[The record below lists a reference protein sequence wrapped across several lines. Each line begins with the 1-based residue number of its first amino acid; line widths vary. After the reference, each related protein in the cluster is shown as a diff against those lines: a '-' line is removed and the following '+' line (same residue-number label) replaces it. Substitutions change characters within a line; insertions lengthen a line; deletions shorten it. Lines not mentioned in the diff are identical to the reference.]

1 VIQLSNVSLIL
12 AFSAGLLSFLSP
24 CVLPLVP
31 AYITYITG
39 SAIADLN
46 TGRARLHA
54 LYKSLGF
61 VLGFSLVFIA
71 MGASIT
77 SIGRLFAGNM
87 GTFRKIGGTL
97 IVLFGIHITGL
108 FKIKTL
114 YYEKRL
120 VPFEKLGR
128 NISSVFIGMAFAAGW
143 TPCVGP
149 ILASILIYAG
159 SMETITMG
167 ILLLAAYSLGLA
179 VPFILTAYAIGSFSG
194 YFKRISGYL
203 NTISIISGVLL
214 ILMGILI
221 FTNKIA
227 ALSRYFDFFNF

>member
-1 VIQLSNVSLIL
+1 MNNISFFL

-39 SAIADLN
+39 STIAELR
-46 TGRARLHA
+46 TGKAKLHTV
-54 LYKSLGF
+54 YKSLGF
-61 VLGFSLVFIA
+61 VLGFSIVFIA

-77 SIGRLFAGNM
+77 SIGKLLTGKM
-87 GTFRKIGGTL
+87 DMFRKVGGAL
-97 IVLFGIHITGL
+97 IVLFGVHITGI
-108 FKIKTL
+108 FEFKTL
-114 YYEKRL
+114 YYEKRI
-120 VPFEKLGR
+120 VPFEKLR
-128 NISSVFIGMAFAAGW
+128 KNISSVFVGMAFAAGW

-159 SMETITMG
+159 SMETINMG

-179 VPFILTAYAIGSFSG
+179 VPFVLTAYAIGGFSK
-194 YFKRISGYL
+194 YFEKISKHLKAISVISG
-203 NTISIISGVLL
+203 ILL

-221 FTNKIA
+221 FTGKISV
-227 ALSRYFDFFNF
+227 LNQYMNFFGQ

>member
-1 VIQLSNVSLIL
+1 MIQLSNVSLIL

-46 TGRARLHA
+46 TGRARLYA

-87 GTFRKIGGTL
+87 DTFRKIGGTL

-120 VPFEKLGR
+120 VPFEKLSR

-159 SMETITMG
+159 SMETVTMG

-179 VPFILTAYAIGSFSG
+179 VPFILTAYAVGSFSG

-227 ALSRYFDFFNF
+227 ALSRYFDFFNL

>member
-1 VIQLSNVSLIL
+1 MSILL

-39 SAIADLN
+39 STAAELR
-46 TGRARLHA
+46 TGKTRLHTI
-54 LYKSLGF
+54 YKSLGF
-61 VLGFSLVFIA
+61 VLGFSLVFIT

-77 SIGRLFAGNM
+77 SIGKLLISNM
-87 GTFRKIGGTL
+87 DVFRKIGGAL
-97 IVLFGIHITGL
+97 IVLFGIHTTGI
-108 FKIKTL
+108 FKLKTL
-114 YYEKRL
+114 YYEKRP
-120 VPFEKLGR
+120 VPFEKLHK
-128 NISSVFIGMAFAAGW
+128 NISSVLIGMAFAAGW

-167 ILLLAAYSLGLA
+167 ILLLTAYSLGLA
-179 VPFILTAYAIGSFSG
+179 VPFVLTAYAIGSFSK
-194 YFKRISGYL
+194 YFKKISGHL
-203 NTISIISGVLL
+203 NTISIVSGILL
-214 ILMGILI
+214 IIMGILI

-227 ALSRYFDFFNF
+227 ILSRYFNFFNL

>member
-1 VIQLSNVSLIL
+1 MIKLSNISLIL

-24 CVLPLVP
+24 CVLPMVP

-46 TGRARLHA
+46 TGRARLYA

-87 GTFRKIGGTL
+87 DTFRKIGGTL

-120 VPFEKLGR
+120 VPFEKLSR

-159 SMETITMG
+159 SMETIAMG

-179 VPFILTAYAIGSFSG
+179 VPFILTAYAVGSFSG

-227 ALSRYFDFFNF
+227 ALRRYFDFFNL

>member
-1 VIQLSNVSLIL
+1 ML

-39 SAIADLN
+39 STIAELS
-46 TGRARLHA
+46 TGKARLHSV
-54 LYKSLGF
+54 YKSLGF

-77 SIGRLFAGNM
+77 SIGKLFTSNM
-87 GTFRKIGGTL
+87 EVFRKIGGTL
-97 IVLFGIHITGL
+97 MVLFGIHMTGVI
-108 FKIKTL
+108 KIKTL

-120 VPFEKLGR
+120 VPFEKLR
-128 NISSVFIGMAFAAGW
+128 KNISPVFIGMAFAAGW

-159 SMETITMG
+159 SLETINMG
-167 ILLLAAYSLGLA
+167 IMLLAAYSLGLG
-179 VPFILTAYAIGSFSG
+179 VPFVLTAYAIGSFSK
-194 YFKRISGYL
+194 YFSKISRHL
-203 NTISIISGVLL
+203 NTVSIVSGVLL
-214 ILMGILI
+214 IAMGVLI

-227 ALSRYFDFFNF
+227 NLSRYFDFFNINI

>member
-1 VIQLSNVSLIL
+1 MSNVSLLL

-39 SAIADLN
+39 STVAELSS
-46 TGRARLHA
+46 GKARLHTIH
-54 LYKSLGF
+54 KSLGF

-77 SIGRLFAGNM
+77 SIGKLFISNM
-87 GTFRKIGGTL
+87 DIFRKIGGAL
-97 IVLFGIHITGL
+97 IVVFGIHITGI
-108 FKIKTL
+108 FRIKTL

-120 VPFEKLGR
+120 IPFEKLGK

-159 SMETITMG
+159 SMETISMG
-167 ILLLAAYSLGLA
+167 ILLLTAYSLGLA
-179 VPFILTAYAIGSFSG
+179 VPFVLTAYAIGSFSE
-194 YFKRISGYL
+194 YFKKISRHL
-203 NTISIISGVLL
+203 NAISVASGVLL

-221 FTNKIA
+221 FTNKVA
-227 ALSRYFDFFNF
+227 ALSRYFSFFNL

>member
-1 VIQLSNVSLIL
+1 MSLLL

-39 SAIADLN
+39 SSIAELSAGKPRFH
-46 TGRARLHA
+46 TI
-54 LYKSLGF
+54 YKSLGF
-61 VLGFSLVFIA
+61 VMGFSLVFIV

-77 SIGRLFAGNM
+77 SIGKLLISNM
-87 GTFRKIGGTL
+87 SVFRKIGGAL
-97 IVLFGIHITGL
+97 IVLFGIHITGI

-120 VPFEKLGR
+120 VPFEKLKK
-128 NISSVFIGMAFAAGW
+128 NISPVFIGMAFAAGW

-159 SMETITMG
+159 SMQTISLG
-167 ILLLAAYSLGLA
+167 IVLLTAYSMGLA
-179 VPFILTAYAIGSFSG
+179 VPFVLTAYAIGSFSE
-194 YFKRISGYL
+194 YFKRISRHL
-203 NTISIISGVLL
+203 NTISIVSGILL
-214 ILMGILI
+214 ILLGVLI

-227 ALSRYFDFFNF
+227 ILSQYFDFLI

>member
-1 VIQLSNVSLIL
+1 MNNVSLLL

-31 AYITYITG
+31 AYITYLTG
-39 SAIADLN
+39 STVAELSS
-46 TGRARLHA
+46 GKARLHTV
-54 LYKSLGF
+54 YKSLGF

-77 SIGRLFAGNM
+77 SIGKLLIRNM
-87 GTFRKIGGTL
+87 NVFRKIGGAI
-97 IVLFGIHITGL
+97 IVLFGIHISGV
-108 FKIKTL
+108 FRINTL

-120 VPFEKLGR
+120 VPFEKLGK
-128 NISSVFIGMAFAAGW
+128 NIGSVFVGMAFAAGW

-159 SMETITMG
+159 SMETINMG
-167 ILLLAAYSLGLA
+167 ILLLTSYSLGLA
-179 VPFILTAYAIGSFSG
+179 VPFVLTAYAIGSFSE
-194 YFKRISGYL
+194 YFKRISKHL
-203 NTISIISGVLL
+203 NTISVISGILL

-227 ALSRYFDFFNF
+227 VLSQYFDFFNI

>member
-1 VIQLSNVSLIL
+1 MNNVSILL

-39 SAIADLN
+39 STAAELR
-46 TGRARLHA
+46 TGKARLHTI
-54 LYKSLGF
+54 YKSLGF
-61 VLGFSLVFIA
+61 VLGFSLVFIT

-77 SIGRLFAGNM
+77 SIGKLLIRNM
-87 GTFRKIGGTL
+87 DVFRKIGGAL
-97 IVLFGIHITGL
+97 IMLFGIHTTGI
-108 FKIKTL
+108 FKLKTL

-120 VPFEKLGR
+120 VPFEKLHK
-128 NISSVFIGMAFAAGW
+128 NISSVLIGMAFAAGW

-167 ILLLAAYSLGLA
+167 ILLLTAYSLGLA
-179 VPFILTAYAIGSFSG
+179 VPFVLTAYAIGSFSE
-194 YFKRISGYL
+194 YFKKISGHL
-203 NTISIISGVLL
+203 NTISIVSGILL
-214 ILMGILI
+214 IIMGILI

-227 ALSRYFDFFNF
+227 ILSRYFSFFNL

>member
-1 VIQLSNVSLIL
+1 MSNISLIL

-46 TGRARLHA
+46 TGRARLYA
-54 LYKSLGF
+54 LYKYLGF

-87 GTFRKIGGTL
+87 NTFRKIGGTL

-120 VPFEKLGR
+120 VPFEKLSR

-159 SMETITMG
+159 SMETVTMG

-179 VPFILTAYAIGSFSG
+179 VPFILTAYAVGSFSG

-227 ALSRYFDFFNF
+227 ALSRYFDFFNL

>member
-1 VIQLSNVSLIL
+1 MSLLL

-31 AYITYITG
+31 AYITYLTG
-39 SAIADLN
+39 STVAELSS
-46 TGRARLHA
+46 GKARLHT

-77 SIGRLFAGNM
+77 SIGKLLKGNM
-87 GTFRKIGGTL
+87 DVFRKIGGTL
-97 IVLFGIHITGL
+97 IVLFGIHITGI

-120 VPFEKLGR
+120 VPFEKLSK
-128 NISSVFIGMAFAAGW
+128 NISSVFVGMAFAAGW

-159 SMETITMG
+159 SMETISMG
-167 ILLLAAYSLGLA
+167 VMLLTAYSLGLA
-179 VPFILTAYAIGSFSG
+179 VPFVLTAYAIGSFSG
-194 YFKRISGYL
+194 YFKKISRHL
-203 NTISIISGVLL
+203 NTISIASGVLL
-214 ILMGILI
+214 IIMGILI
-221 FTNKIA
+221 FTNKVSV
-227 ALSRYFDFFNF
+227 LSRYFSFINI

>member
-1 VIQLSNVSLIL
+1 MLL

-31 AYITYITG
+31 AYITYMTG
-39 SAIADLN
+39 STVADLSS
-46 TGRARLHA
+46 GKAKLHT

-77 SIGRLFAGNM
+77 SIGRLLIGNM
-87 GTFRKIGGTL
+87 NIFRKIGGAL
-97 IVLFGIHITGL
+97 IVLFGIHITGI

-120 VPFEKLGR
+120 VPFEKLR
-128 NISSVFIGMAFAAGW
+128 KNISSVFVGMAFAAGW
-143 TPCVGP
+143 TPCIGP

-159 SMETITMG
+159 SMETISMG
-167 ILLLAAYSLGLA
+167 ILLLTAYSLGLA
-179 VPFILTAYAIGSFSG
+179 VPFILTAYAIGSFSE
-194 YFKRISGYL
+194 YFRKISRYL
-203 NTISIISGVLL
+203 NAISIVSGILL
-214 ILMGILI
+214 IVMGVLI

-227 ALSRYFDFFNF
+227 VLSQYFDFFNL

>member
-1 VIQLSNVSLIL
+1 MSNISLIL

-46 TGRARLHA
+46 TGRARLYA

-87 GTFRKIGGTL
+87 NTFRKIGGTL

-120 VPFEKLGR
+120 VPFEKLSR

-159 SMETITMG
+159 SMETVTMG

-179 VPFILTAYAIGSFSG
+179 VPFILTAYAVGSFSG

-227 ALSRYFDFFNF
+227 ALSRYFDFFNL

>member
-1 VIQLSNVSLIL
+1 VIKLSNISLIL

-46 TGRARLHA
+46 TGRARLYA

-87 GTFRKIGGTL
+87 DTFRKIGGTL

-120 VPFEKLGR
+120 VPFEKLSR

-159 SMETITMG
+159 SMETVTMG

-179 VPFILTAYAIGSFSG
+179 VPFILTAYAVGSFSG

-227 ALSRYFDFFNF
+227 ALSRYFDFFNL

>member
-1 VIQLSNVSLIL
+1 MSNISLIL

-46 TGRARLHA
+46 TGRARLYA

-87 GTFRKIGGTL
+87 DTFRKIGGTL

-120 VPFEKLGR
+120 VPFEKLSR

-159 SMETITMG
+159 SMETIAMG

-179 VPFILTAYAIGSFSG
+179 VPFILTAYAVGSFSG

-227 ALSRYFDFFNF
+227 ALSRYFDFFNL

>member
-1 VIQLSNVSLIL
+1 LSNISLIL

-46 TGRARLHA
+46 TGRARLYA

-87 GTFRKIGGTL
+87 NTFRKIGGTL

-120 VPFEKLGR
+120 VPFEKLSR

-159 SMETITMG
+159 SMETVTMG

-179 VPFILTAYAIGSFSG
+179 VPFILTAYAVGSFSG

-227 ALSRYFDFFNF
+227 ALSRYFDFFNL

>member
-1 VIQLSNVSLIL
+1 MIKLSNISLIL

-31 AYITYITG
+31 ASITYITG

-46 TGRARLHA
+46 TGRARLYA

-87 GTFRKIGGTL
+87 NTFRKIGGTL

-120 VPFEKLGR
+120 VPFEKLSR

-159 SMETITMG
+159 SMETIAMG

-179 VPFILTAYAIGSFSG
+179 VPFILTAYAVGSFSG

-227 ALSRYFDFFNF
+227 ALRRYFDFFNL

>member
-1 VIQLSNVSLIL
+1 MSLLL

-39 SAIADLN
+39 STVAELN
-46 TGRARLHA
+46 SGKARLHTV
-54 LYKSLGF
+54 YKSLGF

-71 MGASIT
+71 MGASLT
-77 SIGRLFAGNM
+77 SIGKLLITNM
-87 GTFRKIGGTL
+87 DVFRKIGGIL
-97 IVLFGIHITGL
+97 IVFFGIHITGL
-108 FKIKTL
+108 IKIKTL

-120 VPFEKLGR
+120 IPFEKLSK

-159 SMETITMG
+159 SMETISMG
-167 ILLLAAYSLGLA
+167 ILLLTAYSLGLA
-179 VPFILTAYAIGSFSG
+179 VPFILTAYAIGSFSEF
-194 YFKRISGYL
+194 FKRISRHL
-203 NTISIISGVLL
+203 NTISIISGILL
-214 ILMGILI
+214 IIMGVLI
-221 FTNKIA
+221 FTNKISM
-227 ALSRYFDFFNF
+227 LSQYFDFFNI

>member
-1 VIQLSNVSLIL
+1 MIKLSNISLIL

-46 TGRARLHA
+46 TGRARLYA

-87 GTFRKIGGTL
+87 DTFRKIGGTL

-120 VPFEKLGR
+120 VPFEKLSR

-159 SMETITMG
+159 SMETVTMG

-179 VPFILTAYAIGSFSG
+179 VPFILTAYAVGSFSG

-227 ALSRYFDFFNF
+227 ALSRYFDFFNL

>member
-1 VIQLSNVSLIL
+1 MIKLSNISLIL

-46 TGRARLHA
+46 TGRARLYA

-87 GTFRKIGGTL
+87 DTFRKIGGTL

-120 VPFEKLGR
+120 VPFEKLSR

-149 ILASILIYAG
+149 ILASILI
-159 SMETITMG
+159 
-167 ILLLAAYSLGLA
+167 
-179 VPFILTAYAIGSFSG
+179 
-194 YFKRISGYL
+194 
-203 NTISIISGVLL
+203 
-214 ILMGILI
+214 
-221 FTNKIA
+221 
-227 ALSRYFDFFNF
+227 

>member
-1 VIQLSNVSLIL
+1 MNNISLLL

-39 SAIADLN
+39 SAVADL
-46 TGRARLHA
+46 GSGKAKLHT

-61 VLGFSLVFIA
+61 VLGFSLIFIA

-77 SIGRLFAGNM
+77 SIGKLLISNM
-87 GTFRKIGGTL
+87 NTFRKIGGAV
-97 IVLFGIHITGL
+97 IVLFGIHITGIIR
-108 FKIKTL
+108 IKPL
-114 YYEKRL
+114 YYEKR
-120 VPFEKLGR
+120 VIPFEKLGK
-128 NISSVFIGMAFAAGW
+128 NISSVFVGMAFAAGW

-159 SMETITMG
+159 SMETVGMG
-167 ILLLAAYSLGLA
+167 ILLLTAYSLGLA
-179 VPFILTAYAIGSFSG
+179 VPFILTAYAIGSFSN
-194 YFKRISGYL
+194 YFRKISRYL
-203 NTISIISGVLL
+203 NGISIASGILL
-214 ILMGILI
+214 IIMGTLI
-221 FTNKIA
+221 FTNKFA

>member
-1 VIQLSNVSLIL
+1 MSLLL

-39 SAIADLN
+39 STVAELR
-46 TGRARLHA
+46 TEKARLHT
-54 LYKSLGF
+54 LHKSLGF

-77 SIGRLFAGNM
+77 SIGKLLIGNM
-87 GTFRKIGGTL
+87 DVFRKVGGAL
-97 IVLFGIHITGL
+97 IVLFGIHITGI

-120 VPFEKLGR
+120 VPFEKLR
-128 NISSVFIGMAFAAGW
+128 KNISSVFMGMAFAAGW

-159 SMETITMG
+159 SMETISMG
-167 ILLLAAYSLGLA
+167 VLLLTAYSLGLA
-179 VPFILTAYAIGSFSG
+179 VPFVLTAYAIGSFSE
-194 YFKRISGYL
+194 YFKKISRYL
-203 NTISIISGVLL
+203 NTISIISGFLL
-214 ILMGILI
+214 ILMGVLI

-227 ALSRYFDFFNF
+227 VLSQYFSFFNI

>member
-1 VIQLSNVSLIL
+1 MNNVSMLL

-31 AYITYITG
+31 AYITYMTG
-39 SAIADLN
+39 STVADLSS
-46 TGRARLHA
+46 GKAKLHT

-77 SIGRLFAGNM
+77 SIGRLLIGNM
-87 GTFRKIGGTL
+87 NIFRKIGGAL
-97 IVLFGIHITGL
+97 IVLFGIHITGI

-120 VPFEKLGR
+120 VPFEKLR
-128 NISSVFIGMAFAAGW
+128 KNISSVFVGMAFAAGW
-143 TPCVGP
+143 TPCIGP

-159 SMETITMG
+159 SMETISMG
-167 ILLLAAYSLGLA
+167 ILLLTAYSLGLA
-179 VPFILTAYAIGSFSG
+179 VPFILTAYAIGSFSE
-194 YFKRISGYL
+194 YFRKISRYL
-203 NTISIISGVLL
+203 NAISIVSGILL
-214 ILMGILI
+214 IVMGVLI

-227 ALSRYFDFFNF
+227 VLSQYFDFFNL

>member
-1 VIQLSNVSLIL
+1 MNNVSLIL

-39 SAIADLN
+39 SAVAELN
-46 TGRARLHA
+46 TGKARLHTV
-54 LYKSLGF
+54 YKSLGF

-77 SIGRLFAGNM
+77 SIGKLLITNIDI
-87 GTFRKIGGTL
+87 FRKVGGAI

-108 FKIKTL
+108 FRIKTL

-120 VPFEKLGR
+120 VPFEKLR
-128 NISSVFIGMAFAAGW
+128 KNISSVFVGMAFAAGW

-159 SMETITMG
+159 SMETIGMG
-167 ILLLAAYSLGLA
+167 IMLLTAYSLGLA
-179 VPFILTAYAIGSFSG
+179 VPFVLTAYAIGSFG
-194 YFKRISGYL
+194 EYFKRISRHL
-203 NTISIISGVLL
+203 NTISIVSGILL
-214 ILMGILI
+214 IAMGVLI
-221 FTNKIA
+221 FTNKLA
-227 ALSRYFDFFNF
+227 TLSQYFDFFNI

>member
-1 VIQLSNVSLIL
+1 MSLLL

-39 SAIADLN
+39 STVADLSS
-46 TGRARLHA
+46 GKAKLHT

-61 VLGFSLVFIA
+61 VLGFSLVFIV

-77 SIGRLFAGNM
+77 SIGKLLISNM
-87 GTFRKIGGTL
+87 NIFRKIGGAV
-97 IVLFGIHITGL
+97 IVLFGIHITGI

-114 YYEKRL
+114 YYEKRI
-120 VPFEKLGR
+120 VPFEKLHS
-128 NISSVFIGMAFAAGW
+128 NISSVFVGMAFAAGW

-159 SMETITMG
+159 SMETISMG
-167 ILLLAAYSLGLA
+167 ILLLTAYSLGLA
-179 VPFILTAYAIGSFSG
+179 VPFILTAYAIGSFSE
-194 YFKRISGYL
+194 YFRKISRYL
-203 NTISIISGVLL
+203 NAISIASGILL
-214 ILMGILI
+214 IIMGVLI

-227 ALSRYFDFFNF
+227 VLSQYFDFFNL